1 MGKKLLSAGIALI
14 VMLQIMI
21 PITAVSADSADG
33 VVSNS
38 FNSVTNTATYTEY
51 TESNGGI
58 KYGDGTEIVLSSDSV
73 LLDENNQKS
82 TFNISVSATGW
93 YALKWDYRSI
103 GNGSNNHQ
111 ISVMVDG
118 EYPFSDLKLIE
129 IPRIWLS
136 GEISVLEDG
145 TQVRGNAVAD
155 EAWSSYTLYD
165 DTGLVS
171 DPYMLYLS
179 EGNHTLDIV
188 WQDGALEMRNVML
201 FAYKGLPTY
210 EEFRKTH
217 KAEYTGEPLEL
228 IEAES
233 FVRTNSLSITAA
245 SDLSSS
251 KTTPYSYADQLLNV
265 MGGTNWQYTGQ
276 RAEWTVNVKEEGF
289 YRFSIRYKQSYKDN
303 MKAYRKL
310 LVNGEV
316 PFAEAV
322 AIPFEYSNTWEYYQS
337 DWAVWLN
344 AGDNTLALEV
354 TAGDAAVIMR
364 DVNDVVQKLNTIYRR
379 ILMLT
384 GTTPDSYRDYHLEE
398 ELPGIREEFSSVAE
412 QLGELL
418 KNIEKLY
425 SSTSSFSVIKDTQR
439 QLEDMAENIRTVTK
453 SGRLGRFKSNIS
465 SLASLGQSLR
475 EQPLQ
480 IDSFTL
486 SSPNGDYKPKE
497 EGFFARMKHKWLRFI
512 VSFSDEYNI
521 VIGSGNDKS
530 LTIWTSLGRDQ
541 LGILKSM
548 TANDFEPKYNID
560 ANIQLV
566 TGSLIQAVLAGKAPD
581 VVLGQTETATINYAM
596 RGALVDLTKF
606 DDFDEVMKRFSDC
619 AGDPFTYQG
628 GVYALPQRQS
638 FQMMFIRDDIL
649 AELGLE
655 IPKTW
660 DDFVTKIF
668 PVLQRDNLVVG
679 VGNLN
684 NAGELTGIFLTLLY
698 QYGGSLYSDDLLSS
712 ALTTPEALE
721 AFDFA
726 VALYNEYGV
735 PTQYDF
741 LNRFRTGEMPIAIA
755 DYSTYNTLQVGA
767 PEISGLWT
775 MVPIPGIKREDGT
788 INNTQLMTFT
798 GSIILDDSK
807 VKDEAWEFIKWWS
820 SADVQRNFG
829 LQQEA
834 ILGPSGRYTTANL
847 EALEGLSWSTKQLA
861 LLEEQRNVSRAL
873 THVPG
878 SYYIGKSI
886 NSATVTSVNDSSL
899 IPREELMYWVDLID
913 REMKRKQKEFNF
925 TGKTVT
931 SEEGAE

>member
-1 MGKKLLSAGIALI
+1 MKRKLLSASVAL
-14 VMLQIMI
+14 VLMLQIMI
-21 PITAVSADSADG
+21 PITAVSAETAIGEASDSFYG
-33 VVSNS
+33 TS
-38 FNSVTNTATYTEY
+38 NTAYSTYAEK
-51 TESNGGI
+51 NGGI
-58 KYGDGTEIVLSSDSV
+58 SYGDGTEILLSADSFILEDTNDSKSFSFNV
-73 LLDENNQKS
+73 END
-82 TFNISVSATGW
+82 GW
-93 YALKWDYRSI
+93 YTVNWDYRSL
-103 GNGSNNHQ
+103 GEGSNNHQ
-111 ISVMVDG
+111 VAVMVDG
-118 EYPFSDLKLIE
+118 KYPFTDLQLIE
-129 IPRIWLS
+129 IPRMWLS
-136 GEISVLEDG
+136 GKISVLDDG

-155 EAWSSYTLYD
+155 ETWSSYTIYD
-165 DTGLVS
+165 NTGLVA
-171 DPYMLYLS
+171 DPYMIYFS
-179 EGNHTLDIV
+179 KGTHTVDIKMLD
-188 WQDGALEMRNVML
+188 GMLELRNIKLV
-201 FAYKGLPTY
+201 AYKGLPSY
-210 EEFRKTH
+210 EDYEKEH
-217 KAEYTGEPLEL
+217 NVEYNGKPLDL

-251 KTTPYSYADQLLNV
+251 LTTPYSYADQLLNV

-276 RAEWTVNVKEEGF
+276 RAEWKVNVKEAGL
-289 YRFSIRYKQSYKDN
+289 YRITLRYKQSYKDN

-316 PFAEAV
+316 PFKEAL
-322 AIPFEYSNTWEYYQS
+322 AIPFKYNNVWDNCQPE
-337 DWAVWLN
+337 WAVWLN
-344 AGDNTLALEV
+344 EGENTIALEV
-354 TAGDAAVIMR
+354 TAGEAAVIMS

-398 ELPGIREEFSSVAE
+398 EIPGIREEFSAVAK

-418 KNIEKLY
+418 KNIENLY
-425 SSTSSFSVIKDTQR
+425 SSTSSFSVVKDTQR

-480 IDSFTL
+480 IDSITL
-486 SSPNGDYKPKE
+486 SSPKGDYTPKK

-512 VSFSDEYNI
+512 VSFSDEYNV
-521 VIGSGNDKS
+521 VIGSGSDKS
-530 LTIWTSLGRDQ
+530 LTVWTSLGRDQ

-560 ANIQLV
+560 TNVQLV

-581 VVLGQTETATINYAM
+581 VVLGQAETATINYAM

-619 AGDPFTYQG
+619 AGDPFTYEG

-638 FQMMFIRDDIL
+638 FQMMFVRDDIL
-649 AELGLE
+649 AELGLD

-660 DDFVTKIF
+660 NDFVTKIF
-668 PVLQRDNLVVG
+668 PVLQRDNLLVG

-698 QYGGSLYSDDLLSS
+698 QYGGSLYSEDLLSS

-775 MVPIPGIKREDGT
+775 MVPIPGIEREDGT

-798 GSIILDDSK
+798 GSIIIDDSE

-861 LLEEQRNVSRAL
+861 LLEEQRNVSLAL

-925 TGKTVT
+925 TGKAI
-931 SEEGAE
+931 SKEDAE